1 MNTEDL
7 YYSLVNNGDINS
19 IRNESVNIINRVMGY
34 LHNPS
39 LTPDEVKD
47 IEYILMISNVLY
59 NNTDMDILLLD
70 DGVYDLLLEKF
81 KSINPNFQ
89 VGAIPTVNILNNN
102 TMDNRHE
109 LINPIKRLD
118 KEGTKD
124 FLYSNLMIN
133 TYVPMTNNMGLI
145 NPIRRSPGYLSK
157 RIVNIKHNYPTLV
170 GTLDKCKFVMNYQAE
185 EKGVINDANVKIFE
199 RDFIM
204 PLVNNGIISPYNISG
219 EMSLKYDGISIEA
232 DVTNIIV
239 GARTRGD
246 AVNDIAADVTPILHG
261 YRFPNAPL
269 ELWNKEPFGMKFEAI
284 MTYQDLATFNMLTGN
299 NYKNPRTAIIGLFGR
314 SDGYLYRDLI
324 TLVPL
329 QTSLDMT
336 REEEVIF
343 MNKYYAS
350 KILFT
355 YTNIQG
361 DLASFLFQVKK
372 FTEEAE
378 YMRHFV
384 PFMYDGVVFNFTE
397 ESIKQKLGRVNAVNK
412 YAMAIKFTPLK
423 RLTTFRGYQYT
434 VGQYGTVTPMIY
446 YDPVEFYGAIHNHST
461 GSSYERFKNLNLR
474 VGDIIEVEY
483 TNDVMP
489 YVTKPD
495 NTANEQNPN
504 PPVQFI
510 ENCPYCGTKLEFTDS
525 NKNMYCPNIECPQ
538 RNLKRIVNMI
548 DKLNIKDFAESRLE
562 QMQVRSLSELF
573 SLTYDDVSFM
583 GDIMANK
590 FLQRMQDIKTK
601 PIMDYDIIGS
611 LGFEYLGRRKWK
623 VILKHFTMNEIMNM
637 DDETLRYSLSNIKGV
652 GPLTVNT
659 IIDEREFFRDDINII
674 LSMKN
679 VLISKGVSSGKKI
692 RFTGFRDKSI
702 VQQISDMGHDIDDA
716 AGVTKDT
723 DILLVPE
730 AGHTSTKTA
739 KAVKYNNAGA
749 NIQIVPVNDF
759 LSNLDKYLS

>member
-1 MNTEDL
+1 MNTENL
-7 YYSLVNNGDINS
+7 YYSLINNGDINGIIS
-19 IRNESVNIINRVMGY
+19 ESVNITNRVMGY
-34 LHNPS
+34 LNNPA
-39 LTPDEVKD
+39 LTTEEIKD
-47 IEYILMISNVLY
+47 IKYIIMICNVLY
-59 NNTDMDILLLD
+59 NNTDMDKLLLD

-81 KSINPNFQ
+81 RSINPDFQ

-102 TMDNRHE
+102 T
-109 LINPIKRLD
+109 
-118 KEGTKD
+118 G
-124 FLYSNLMIN
+124 S
-133 TYVPMTNNMGLI
+133 TNNMVDVI
-145 NPIRRSPGYLSK
+145 KRIDIDKTKDYLYNDVLLNAYVPLTENSYLRPVITRPVDYLNK
-157 RIVNIKHNYPTLV
+157 RIVNIKHNYPNLV

-185 EKGVINDANVKIFE
+185 EKGVINDSNVKIFE

-204 PLVNNGIISPYNISG
+204 PLVNSGAIDPHYING

-232 DVTNIIV
+232 DVTNMVV

-246 AVNDIAADVTPILHG
+246 AVNDIAADVTPILYG
-261 YRFPNAPL
+261 YNFQNAPL
-269 ELWNKEPFGMKFEAI
+269 ELWNQQPFGMKFEAV
-284 MTYQDLATFNMLTGN
+284 MTYSDLAQFNMLTGN

-329 QTSLDMT
+329 ETSLDMT

-350 KILFT
+350 KIQFINT
-355 YTNIQG
+355 HIQG

-378 YMRHFV
+378 YMRAFL
-384 PFMYDGVVFNFTE
+384 PFMYDGVVFNFTDE
-397 ESIKQKLGRVNAVNK
+397 NIRSKLGRVNAVNK

-434 VGQYGTVTPMIY
+434 LGQYGTVTPMIY

-461 GSSYERFKNLNLR
+461 GSSYERFRNLDLHI
-474 VGDIIEVEY
+474 GDIIEVEY

-495 NTANEQNPN
+495 NEANRQNPN
-504 PPVQFI
+504 PPVEFI
-510 ENCPYCGTKLEFTDS
+510 DTCPYCGTKLEFTDS

-548 DKLNIKDFAESRLE
+548 DKLNMKDFAESRLE

-573 SLTYDDVSFM
+573 NLTYDDVSFM
-583 GDIMANK
+583 GDVMANK
-590 FLQRMQDIKTK
+590 FLDRMNDLKTK

-623 VILKHFTMNEIMNM
+623 VILAHYTLNEIMSM
-637 DDETLRYSLSNIKGV
+637 DDETLRLSLSNIKGV

-659 IIDEREFFRDDINII
+659 IIDEREFFRNDINII

-679 VLISKGVSSGKKI
+679 IIISKGVSSGKKI
-692 RFTGFRDKSI
+692 RFTGFRDRGI
-702 VQQISDMGHDIDDA
+702 VQQISDMGHDIDDT

-739 KAVKYNNAGA
+739 KAMKYNNAGA

-759 LSNLDKYLS
+759 LANLDKYLN